1 MAIFVEMFD
10 AQPNH
15 KTMKRPLGHT
25 ILRFLYKVRMRL
37 HPLLPVSDEDYVRMM
52 FYRDMGYPLD
62 LDNPQTFNEKLQW
75 LKVYNHRPEYTAMVD
90 KVAAKEYVAK
100 ILGPEYII
108 PTLGVWDS
116 FEEIDFDSLPEQ
128 FVLKTTHD
136 SKSVVICTDKSSF
149 NRVEAGKRLTASLRR
164 SYYLKYR
171 EWPYKNIRPRIL
183 AEEYMVDESGTELK
197 DYKFSCYNG
206 TATDVMLCFDRA
218 SGDTK
223 FYFFDPEWRL
233 LRYNRRG
240 KEAPEGFTV
249 PKPENM
255 EQMFRIAARL
265 SEGVP
270 YLRVD
275 LYNIRGHIYFGE
287 LTFFPRSGCDSNLLR
302 ETDLLFGS
310 RITLPNHKTI

>member
-1 MAIFVEMFD
+1 MSYLC
-10 AQPNH
+10 PNH
-15 KTMKRPLGHT
+15 KKITMAKSLGL
-25 ILRFLYKVRMRL
+25 IVKRFLYKVRMRM
-37 HPLLPVSDEDYVRMM
+37 HPLLPVDDASYVKMM
-52 FYRDMGYPLD
+52 FYRDMHYPLD

-90 KVAAKEYVAK
+90 KAAAKEYVAS
-100 ILGPEYII
+100 IIGPEHII
-108 PTLGVWDS
+108 PTLGVWDR
-116 FEEIDFDSLPEQ
+116 FEDIDFDLLPDK

-136 SKSVVICTDKSSF
+136 SKSVVICTDKSRF
-149 NRVEAGKRLTASLRR
+149 DKEEACRRLTASLRR
-164 SYYLKYR
+164 NYYLKFR
-171 EWPYKNIRPRIL
+171 EWPYKDIPPRIL

-206 TATDVMLCFDRA
+206 DAKDVMLCYDRS

-223 FYFFDPEWRL
+223 FYFFDKEWNL

-249 PKPENM
+249 PKPQNM
-255 EQMFRIAARL
+255 DRMFEIASRL
-265 SEGVP
+265 SEGIP

-275 LYNIRGHIYFGE
+275 LYNVNGHIYFGE
-287 LTFFPRSGCDSNLLR
+287 LTFFPRSGCDNNLLR

-310 RITLPNHKTI
+310 RIALPETKII